1 MLSVSVRCGQL
12 RCRFGFALLYERYDR
27 SEAMDIGT
35 TLPTGCTDGYQVS
48 PDALRRWARDAEDA
62 GFAGLWV
69 LDHIVK
75 PDTYVTSVLNPLV
88 TLSHAAGITDTIP
101 LGTSIL
107 LLPLRGAANTA
118 DAALSLRYLADRE
131 ITLGLGAGY
140 VPEEFEVTGIPFK
153 QRGPRLSEGIDVLQT
168 LFSEEGSYHSRFHDF
183 ENITIDPTVEE
194 PPRLLAGGSSL
205 FTDGTMPEPM
215 LNRIVTARGW
225 IAPPIPPEQAAND
238 GAAIDSYAEQV
249 GVDSTDIDRVALTY
263 CYVVDTDDRQEAY
276 HHQRN
281 AFAEFFSAQRGFE
294 HARECCLTG
303 SVSDIHRQLH
313 DYEDAGF
320 DQLIVGSPAH
330 TRENLA
336 EQMDLLTDTVL
347 NQWD

>member
-1 MLSVSVRCGQL
+1 
-12 RCRFGFALLYERYDR
+12 
-27 SEAMDIGT
+27 MDIGT
-35 TLPTGCTDGYQVS
+35 TLPTGCTNDYKVP

-88 TLSHAAGITDTIP
+88 ALSHAAGITDTIP

-107 LLPLRGAANTA
+107 LLPLRGAANTV
-118 DAALSLRYLADRE
+118 DAALSLRYLADRK

-140 VPEEFEVTGIPFK
+140 VPEEFEVTGIPIE

-168 LFSEEGSYHSRFHDF
+168 LFSGEGTYHGQFYDF
-183 ENITIDPTVEE
+183 EDITIDPMVEDS
-194 PPRLLAGGSSL
+194 PRLLAGGSSI
-205 FTDGTMPEPM
+205 FTDESMPEPM

-225 IAPPIPPEQAAND
+225 IAPPLPPEQAVND
-238 GAAIDSYAEQV
+238 GAAIDSYAEKV
-249 GVDSTDIDRVALTY
+249 GVDTEDIDRVALTY

-276 HHQRN
+276 HHQSK
-281 AFAEFFSAQRGFE
+281 AFAEFFSAQRGFK

-313 DYEDAGF
+313 AYEDAGF
-320 DQLIVGSPAH
+320 DQIIIGTPAH
-330 TRENLA
+330 THEDLA
-336 EQMDLLTDTVL
+336 EQMDLLTDTIL
-347 NQWD
+347 ND